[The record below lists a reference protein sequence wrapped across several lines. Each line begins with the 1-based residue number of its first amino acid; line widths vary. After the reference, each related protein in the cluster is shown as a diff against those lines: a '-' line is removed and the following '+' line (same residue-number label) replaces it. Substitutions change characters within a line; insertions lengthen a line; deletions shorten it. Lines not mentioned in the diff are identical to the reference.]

1 MMTINP
7 EELSFS
13 DLEKVQTRLLK
24 ILARMIRIE
33 LDRRKGK
40 E

>member
-1 MMTINP
+1 MTINP

-13 DLEKVQTRLLK
+13 DDLEKVQTRLLK

-33 LDRRKGK
+33 LDR
-40 E
+40 